1 MKSACR
7 LLKDYTI
14 LITKIREKQK
24 TMELQY
30 AVYLAIEECIR
41 EDVLKE
47 FLIKYRAEV
56 IAMMLY
62 DYDMEKHIKS
72 EKAYEYER
80 GMERGIERGIEK
92 NTILMLRNL
101 MQTMNITEAEAK
113 KYLKLE

>member
-1 MKSACR
+1 MKNACR

-41 EDVLKE
+41 EDVLRE

-80 GMERGIERGIEK
+80 GIEQG
-92 NTILMLRNL
+92 TILMLRNL

>member
-1 MKSACR
+1 
-7 LLKDYTI
+7 
-14 LITKIREKQK
+14 
-24 TMELQY
+24 MELQY

-41 EDVLKE
+41 EDVLRE

-80 GMERGIERGIEK
+80 GIEYGMKRGIEK

>member
-1 MKSACR
+1 
-7 LLKDYTI
+7 
-14 LITKIREKQK
+14 
-24 TMELQY
+24 MELQY

-41 EDVLKE
+41 ENVLRE

-80 GMERGIERGIEK
+80 GMKQG
-92 NTILMLRNL
+92 TILMLRNL

-113 KYLKLE
+113 KYLKLEWDLQKEYKRDSMWKQPHLVTYGDEVRFL